1 MATFHSVL
9 KFLVGH
15 ILAGAVVILGTLG
28 VMLAGYA
35 WGLSTTP
42 DAMDTPVAAFAAF
55 LGVLIMTAL
64 FAVGASAG
72 CFLVSVL
79 FTWMRSQKHFPVWLP
94 VIFLPTVTF
103 FFMLL
108 LFWGTQDLSLVGIVT
123 GLVFVYFGVYWTLLT
138 FSGAVLDFIRRR
150 LAERK
155 TD

>member
-15 ILAGAVVILGTLG
+15 ILAWAVVILGTLG
-28 VMLAGYA
+28 VTLAGYV

-55 LGVLIMTAL
+55 LGVMIMTGL
-64 FAVGASAG
+64 FAVGASTG

-79 FTWMRSQKHFPVWLP
+79 LSWLRSQKQFPVWLP
-94 VIFLPTVTF
+94 VILVPTVTF

-108 LFWGTQDLSLVGIVT
+108 LVWGTQDLSFVGLVT

-138 FSGAVLDFIRRR
+138 FSGAVLDFFRRR
-150 LAERK
+150 FA
-155 TD
+155 